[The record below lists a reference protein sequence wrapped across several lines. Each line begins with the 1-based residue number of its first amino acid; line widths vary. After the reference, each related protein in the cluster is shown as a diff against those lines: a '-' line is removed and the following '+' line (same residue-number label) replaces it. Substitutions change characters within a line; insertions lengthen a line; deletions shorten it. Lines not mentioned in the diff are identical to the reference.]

1 MIDRRVPPRHETR
14 TSSRTAV
21 AVVASAAAIASAV
34 SLVVVAPARAATE
47 DSTASRSAQVAVD
60 WDGVWTSSSEARAAR
75 DALLLTPSERASYR
89 ANGTWRELF
98 DPSGVTNRSPVF
110 FWVLALVAVGLM
122 GLPYVWLACGSLPD
136 RGFAFAR
143 PVGLLLVAWP
153 AWWLAS
159 AEVAPYSR
167 TTLALVACVVGALG
181 AAIVLARRRQFL
193 TWARASARIFAAEEA
208 VFWTLFGAVLAVR
221 WANPDLWHP
230 SLGGEK
236 PMDFAFLNAVVKSS
250 EFPPYDPWFAS
261 GYINYYYFG
270 FVLVAA
276 LIKATAIAPYVAYNL
291 TIPTFAAFLGTA
303 AFGCGLALS
312 AGNRARVGFR
322 TLMPAG
328 LAALFVVVIGNL
340 GEVGVLAE
348 RARGAI
354 PIDWWYWNASRV
366 ISHPL
371 EEPGPIN
378 EFPAFTYLFA
388 DLHAHAMALPFTA
401 TALGLALA
409 YVTARPPGDG
419 RWAALARFLL
429 LAIVVGALWATNA
442 WDVPTYT
449 ALAVVAFTLGS
460 WVAYGR
466 LGLAAL
472 VRTAALAAA
481 LVVTSY
487 VLFLPFHDHYLS
499 PFTGFERWGGS
510 RTSLVDYLTMHGFFL
525 FLISGALVA
534 DLLLARDLGA
544 TARLLRLFL
553 RKRRPRRLLS
563 LHRRLVR
570 PTPLYVAGAAL
581 TLAAWI
587 AAVGLAVLG
596 EPVVALNLTLL
607 TLAAILLPRRLR
619 RGTSSVRQALWK
631 LTLVLVIG
639 GLLLTLAVEYF
650 VVHDIDVGRN
660 NTVFKTYLQVWVLW
674 ALAAAVSVPVVHGAL
689 AHAGPTLR
697 VVCRGGFVVLFAV
710 TLLYPVLATRAKI
723 DHRFDT
729 SVGRTLDGMAFM
741 TKAVHA
747 DRGLDMPLV
756 HDLEAIRW
764 MLENVEGSPVVAE
777 VNTYPTLYGWGNRYA
792 MFTGNPSIVG
802 WDYHER
808 QQRALGLS
816 NADPES
822 VPARIA
828 AVQEVFRTR
837 DPDRAYKILRRY
849 GVEYLVVGRL
859 EHAYFPGGQK
869 KWAEREGVLWTL
881 AFRNDGVEIYRLR
894 SQP

>member
-1 MIDRRVPPRHETR
+1 MI
-14 TSSRTAV
+14 A
-21 AVVASAAAIASAV
+21 AAAAIASAV
-34 SLVVVAPARAATE
+34 SLVVVAPARATTTE
-47 DSTASRSAQVAVD
+47 SSPQPSAQIALD
-60 WDGVWTSSSEARAAR
+60 WNGVWTSSSEARAAR
-75 DALLLTPSERASYR
+75 DALLLTPSERASYQ
-89 ANGTWRELF
+89 ANGTWRDLF
-98 DPSGVTNRSPVF
+98 DPSGVTNRSPVL
-110 FWVLALVAVGLM
+110 FWVLALVAVGLI
-122 GLPYVWLACGSLPD
+122 GLPYVWLACASLPD

-167 TTLALVACVVGALG
+167 ATIAVVTCVVGALG
-181 AAIVLARRRQFL
+181 AAIVLARRRQFVA
-193 TWARASARIFAAEEA
+193 WARASARIVAAEEA

-250 EFPPYDPWFAS
+250 EFPPYDPWFAG

-276 LIKATAIAPYVAYNL
+276 LIKATAIVPYIAYNL
-291 TIPTFAAFLGTA
+291 AIPTFAALLGTA
-303 AFGCGLALS
+303 AFGAGLALS
-312 AGNRARVGFR
+312 ARNRAKIGVR
-322 TLMPAG
+322 TLIPAG
-328 LAALFVVVIGNL
+328 LASLFVSVIGNL
-340 GEVGVLAE
+340 GEIAVLAD

-366 ISHPL
+366 ISHPI

-409 YVTARPPGDG
+409 YVAARPAGDG
-419 RWAALARFLL
+419 RWPALFRFML
-429 LAIVVGALWATNA
+429 LALVVGALWATNA

-449 ALAVVAFTLGS
+449 ALAVVALALGS

-466 LGLAAL
+466 LSSAVL
-472 VRTAALAAA
+472 VRTATVAGALLA
-481 LVVTSY
+481 TSY
-487 VLFLPFHDHYLS
+487 LMFLPFHDHYRS
-499 PFTGFERWGGS
+499 PFTGFERWQGS
-510 RTSLVDYLTMHGFFL
+510 RTSLIDYLTMHGFFL
-525 FLISGALVA
+525 FLIFGALAA
-534 DLLLARDLGA
+534 DLLLARDLGG
-544 TARLLRLFL
+544 TARLLRLL
-553 RKRRPRRLLS
+553 IRTRRPRQLMA
-563 LHRRLVR
+563 LHRRIAR
-570 PTPLYVAGAAL
+570 PSRAYVAGAAL
-581 TLAAWI
+581 TLAGWV
-587 AAVGLAVLG
+587 AAVALALLG
-596 EPVVALNLTLL
+596 ELVAAVNVSLL
-607 TLAAILLPRRLR
+607 TLAAILLPRRAR
-619 RGTSSVRQALWK
+619 RGTTPVRQGLWK
-631 LTLVLVIG
+631 MTLVLVIS
-639 GLLLTLAVEYF
+639 GLLLTLAVEYL
-650 VVHDIDVGRN
+650 VVQDIDVGRN

-674 ALAAAVSVPVVHGAL
+674 ALAAAVSVRVVYEAL

-697 VVCRGGFVVLFAV
+697 VVCRGGFVVLFAA

-741 TKAVHA
+741 TKAVHT
-747 DRGLDMPLV
+747 DRRQDLPLA
-756 HDLEAIRW
+756 HDLGAIRW
-764 MLENVEGSPVVAE
+764 MLANVEGSPVVAE
-777 VNTYPTLYGWGNRYA
+777 ANTYPTLYGWGNRYA
-792 MFTGNPSIVG
+792 MFTGNPAIVG

-808 QQRALGLS
+808 QQRAIGLS

-828 AVQEVFRTR
+828 AVQDAFRNR
-837 DPDRAYKILRRY
+837 DPGRAYRILRRFD
-849 GVEYLVVGRL
+849 VEYLVVGPL
-859 EHAYFPGGQK
+859 ERAYFPGGQK

-881 AFRNDGVEIYRLR
+881 AFRNEGVEIYRLR

>member
-1 MIDRRVPPRHETR
+1 
-14 TSSRTAV
+14 
-21 AVVASAAAIASAV
+21 
-34 SLVVVAPARAATE
+34 
-47 DSTASRSAQVAVD
+47 
-60 WDGVWTSSSEARAAR
+60 
-75 DALLLTPSERASYR
+75 
-89 ANGTWRELF
+89 
-98 DPSGVTNRSPVF
+98 
-110 FWVLALVAVGLM
+110 
-122 GLPYVWLACGSLPD
+122 VWLACGSLPD

-167 TTLALVACVVGALG
+167 TTIALVAGVVGAFG
-181 AAIVLARRRQFL
+181 AAIVLARRSQFL
-193 TWARASARIFAAEEA
+193 TWARASARVVAAEEA

-250 EFPPYDPWFAS
+250 EFPPYDPWFAG

-291 TIPTFAAFLGTA
+291 AIPTFAALLGTA
-303 AFGCGLALS
+303 AFGAGLALS
-312 AGNRARVGFR
+312 ARNRATIGFR
-322 TLMPAG
+322 ALIPAG

-340 GEVGVLAE
+340 GEIAVLAD
-348 RARGAI
+348 RVRGEI

-409 YVTARPPGDG
+409 YVAAGPPGDG
-419 RWAALARFLL
+419 RSAALARFLL
-429 LAIVVGALWATNA
+429 LALVVGALWATNA
-442 WDVPTYT
+442 WDVPTYA
-449 ALAVVAFTLGS
+449 ALAVVAIALGS

-466 LGLAAL
+466 LG
-472 VRTAALAAA
+472 RTGILRTSVLAAA
-481 LVVTSY
+481 LLATSY
-487 VLFLPFHDHYLS
+487 VMFLPFHDHYRS
-499 PFTGFERWGGS
+499 PFTGLERWPGS
-510 RTSLVDYLTMHGFFL
+510 RTSLIDYLTMHGFFL
-525 FLISGALVA
+525 SLIAAALVA

-544 TARLLRLFL
+544 TARLLRLIL
-553 RKRRPRRLLS
+553 RTRRPRRLLL

-570 PTPLYVAGAAL
+570 PTPIYIAGAAL
-581 TLAAWI
+581 ALAAWV

-596 EPVVALNLTLL
+596 ELVAATNLTLL
-607 TLAAILLPRRLR
+607 AFAAILLPRRR
-619 RGTSSVRQALWK
+619 QPETSVRQGLWK
-631 LTLVLVIG
+631 MTLVLVIC

-650 VVHDIDVGRN
+650 VVQDIDIGRN

-674 ALAAAVSVPVVHGAL
+674 ALAAAVSVPVVYEAL
-689 AHAGPTLR
+689 ARAGPTLR
-697 VVCRGGFVVLFAV
+697 GVCTGCFVVLFTA

-729 SVGRTLDGMAFM
+729 SVGPTLDGMAFM
-741 TKAVHA
+741 TKAVYA
-747 DRGLDMPLV
+747 DRGQDMPLV

-777 VNTYPTLYGWGNRYA
+777 VNTYPMLYGWGNRYA
-792 MFTGNPSIVG
+792 MFTGNPAVVG

-808 QQRALGLS
+808 QQRSIGLS
-816 NADPES
+816 VPDPEA
-822 VPARIA
+822 VPDRVA
-828 AVQEVFRTR
+828 AVQEAFRTR
-837 DPDRAYKILRRY
+837 DPDRAYRILRRF
-849 GVEYLVVGRL
+849 GVDYLVVGPL
-859 EHAYFPGGQK
+859 ERAYFPGGQK
-869 KWAEREGVLWTL
+869 KWAEREGILWTL
-881 AFRNDGVEIYRLR
+881 AFRNEGVQIYRLR